1 MRNILLSLCFLPLMA
16 AAETTDITGIRL
28 AGPYPIAKP
37 FMTDSLDSEGNKI
50 DLDEVFMDSPLPTS
64 PKGEETS
71 LPFSF
76 DGEGFYFAGFSIQN
90 TGFAKG
96 KVNVKCESK
105 HKLYIDGNEQGA
117 DFELVP
123 GRHEVC
129 IKLLVKPSSKRLEV
143 RGKRLENTSGT
154 EASILNNPLTSNHSP
169 LTTKS
174 GEESLPIEGEVWR
187 GSVSDT
193 LRISVESEQP
203 LEINPEGKRYW
214 TNADMMHG
222 ERING
227 VELSSSGKYVHIHK
241 NITYKGGET
250 EGRDIFI
257 ETATGREFSL
267 DGFQRWLP
275 KGDRYLRS
283 YRDTEGTRCYE
294 AVDPKTGEKTFI
306 GKYTG
311 KGYAWLTDDL
321 KHFLVTIDEKVP
333 EEKDKD
339 VHQILE
345 PDDRQPGWRNR
356 RNYSLYDIETG
367 ITTPLTKGARNVYVI
382 PNKDG
387 SRFLLSIRTEK
398 LTERPFEFTDLLLLD
413 LKTGQADTLVRHDG
427 FISSYSFSPDEKY
440 LALTGSPEALG
451 GIGNTLSEGLVP
463 NSFEYELFII
473 NLETKEVQCLTRD
486 FDPSVTSFQWSEQD
500 GMIYALCENR
510 DTKSLYRI
518 NPRPTPNPSLK
529 GRESSPFKG
538 EIERVLLS
546 EPYIYSSFSL
556 AEEKPLLAYIGESST
571 STDRCWLRDL
581 TPPKGG
587 RGGQKERLLCD
598 LNPTRLKDI
607 QLGECHDW
615 NFQAERGD
623 TIYGCYFLPP
633 FFDETKQYPMLVYYY
648 GGCSPVGRLLDSYY
662 NFQEWAAMGYVV
674 YLIQPSGCS
683 GFGQEFASR
692 HVNAYGDY
700 TADDIIQGTKQFCQE
715 HPFVKADKVGC
726 LGASYGG
733 FMTMYLQT
741 VTDIFAAAMSHAGIS
756 NPASYWGYGYWGYTY
771 STTSAA
777 NSYPWNNMELYSGH
791 APLFN
796 ADKVHTPILFMH
808 GGADTN
814 VPINESIQMFTAL
827 KLLGRECAFI
837 TVEGENHHILN
848 YDKRIRWHDSIM
860 AWFAR
865 WLQDDPTWW
874 NTMYPEKNLK

>member
-1 MRNILLSLCFLPLMA
+1 MTYLNQFHKKATKCNILLSLLFLPLVM
-16 AAETTDITGIRL
+16 AAETIDVNKIRL
-28 AGPYPIAKP
+28 AGPYPVAKP
-37 FMTDSLDSEGNKI
+37 FMTDTLDTEGKPI
-50 DLDEVFMDSPLPTS
+50 DLDEVYMESPLPTS
-64 PKGEETS
+64 PRGEEKS
-71 LPFSF
+71 IPLPI
-76 DGEGFYFAGFSIQN
+76 DGEGFYTASFTMQN

-105 HKLYIDGNEQGA
+105 HKLFIDRNEQGG

-123 GRHEVC
+123 GRHEVS
-129 IKLLVKPSSKRLEV
+129 IKLLRKGDTP
-143 RGKRLENTSGT
+143 
-154 EASILNNPLTSNHSP
+154 
-169 LTTKS
+169 
-174 GEESLPIEGEVWR
+174 
-187 GSVSDT
+187 DT
-193 LRISVESEQP
+193 LRLSIESEQP
-203 LEINPEGKRYW
+203 IEVNPEGKRYW

-227 VELSSSGKYVHIHK
+227 VELSSSAKYARIRK
-241 NITYKGGET
+241 SITYKGGET
-250 EGRDIFI
+250 GSKDIFI
-257 ETATGREFSL
+257 DLATGKEFNL
-267 DGFQRWLP
+267 DGFQYWLP
-275 KGDRYLRS
+275 EGDRYLRS
-283 YRDTEGTRCYE
+283 YRETEGTWCYE
-294 AVDPKTGEKTFI
+294 TVDIKTGEKTFV

-311 KGYAWLTDDL
+311 KGHAYPTKDL
-321 KHFLVTIDEKVP
+321 KHFLVTIEEKVP
-333 EEKDKD
+333 EEKNKE

-345 PDDRQPGWRNR
+345 PDDRQPGYRNR

-367 ITTPLTKGARNVYVI
+367 ITTPITKGARNVYVI
-382 PNKDG
+382 PNKDA
-387 SRFLLSIRTEK
+387 SRFLVSIYTEK

-413 LKTGQADTLVRHDG
+413 AATGKVDTLVRHDG
-427 FISSYSFSPDEKY
+427 FISSFQFSPDGRY
-440 LALTGSPEALG
+440 VSLTGSPEALG
-451 GIGNTLSEGLVP
+451 GIGNTLPGDKIPS
-463 NSFEYELFII
+463 SYEYELFLID
-473 NLETKEVQCLTRD
+473 LQTKEKRCLTRD
-486 FDPSVTSFQWSEQD
+486 FDPSVTGYQWSEQD

-518 NPRPTPNPSLK
+518 NPNSPLPT
-529 GRESSPFKG
+529 SPKG
-538 EIERVLLS
+538 EIEKVLLS

-556 AEEKPLLAYIGESST
+556 AKEKPFLAYIGESSM

-581 TPPKGG
+581 KTG
-587 RGGQKERLLCD
+587 KERVLCD

-607 QLGECHDW
+607 QLGECRDW
-615 NFQAERGD
+615 NFKAERGD
-623 TIYGCYFLPP
+623 TIYGCYYLPP

-662 NFQEWAAMGYVV
+662 NYQEWAAMGYVV
-674 YLIQPSGCS
+674 YVIQPSGCS

-700 TADDIIQGTKQFCQE
+700 TADDIIQGTKQFCKE
-715 HPFVKADKVGC
+715 HPYVNEKKIGC
-726 LGASYGG
+726 MGASYGG

-756 NPASYWGYGYWGYTY
+756 NPASYWGYGYWGYSY

-777 NSYPWNNMELYSGH
+777 HSYPWNNMELYSGH

-860 AWFAR
+860 AWFAK

>member
-1 MRNILLSLCFLPLMA
+1 MRNILLSLLLLPLTA
-16 AAETTDITGIRL
+16 FAEPTDITGIRL
-28 AGPYPIAKP
+28 AGPYPITMP

-50 DLDEVFMDSPLPTS
+50 DLDEVFMELHIEGTKGKEQEARENNALSTQTSYPLSPTTS
-64 PKGEETS
+64 PQLYLASFS
-71 LPFSF
+71 L
-76 DGEGFYFAGFSIQN
+76 QN

-96 KVNVKCESK
+96 KINVNCESK
-105 HKLYIDGNEQGA
+105 HKLFIDGNEQGA

-123 GRHEVC
+123 GRHDVS
-129 IKLLVKPSSKRLEV
+129 IK
-143 RGKRLENTSGT
+143 
-154 EASILNNPLTSNHSP
+154 ILRKGDQP
-169 LTTKS
+169 
-174 GEESLPIEGEVWR
+174 
-187 GSVSDT
+187 DT
-193 LRISVESEQP
+193 LRVSVESEQP
-203 LEINPEGKRYW
+203 LEVNPEGKRYW

-222 ERING
+222 ERLTG
-227 VELSSSGKYVHIHK
+227 VELSSSGKYVRIHK

-250 EGRDIFI
+250 AGKDIFI
-257 ETATGREFSL
+257 DLTTGKEFCL
-267 DGFQRWLP
+267 DGFQHWLP
-275 KGDRYLRS
+275 KGDRYLRC
-283 YRDTEGTRCYE
+283 YREKEGTWCYE
-294 AVDPKTGEKTFI
+294 TVDPKTGEKTYV

-311 KGYAWLTDDL
+311 KGNAYPTRDL

-333 EEKDKD
+333 EEKNKD

-367 ITTPLTKGARNVYVI
+367 ITTPITKGARNVYVI
-382 PNKDG
+382 PNQDA
-387 SRFLLSIRTEK
+387 SRFLMSIRTEK

-413 LKTGQADTLVRHDG
+413 TKTGKADTLVRHDG
-427 FISSYSFSPDEKY
+427 FIGTASFSPDEKY
-440 LALTGSPEALG
+440 VALTGSPEALG
-451 GIGNTLSEGLVP
+451 GLGNTLPQGVTP
-463 NSFEYELFII
+463 NSFEYELFLI
-473 NLETKEVQCLTRD
+473 NLETKEVRCLTRD
-486 FDPSVTSFQWSEQD
+486 FDPSVTSYQWSEQD
-500 GMIYALCENR
+500 DMIYALCENR
-510 DTKSLYRI
+510 DLKSLYRI
-518 NPRPTPNPSLK
+518 
-529 GRESSPFKG
+529 SPKDG
-538 EIERVLLS
+538 KAEMLPLS

-556 AEEKPLLAYIGESST
+556 AEEKPFLAYIGESST

-581 TPPKGG
+581 TSTKGG

-615 NFQAERGD
+615 NFKAERGD

-700 TADDIIQGTKQFCQE
+700 TADDIIQGTKQFCKE

-756 NPASYWGYGYWGYTY
+756 NPASYWGYGYWGYSY

-837 TVEGENHHILN
+837 TVDGENHHILSYN
-848 YDKRIRWHDSIM
+848 KRIRWHDSIM

>member
-1 MRNILLSLCFLPLMA
+1 MYQETKSLWAAFALFFLPQMMA
-16 AAETTDITGIRL
+16 ATTTDVNNIRL
-28 AGPYPIAKP
+28 SGPYPTIKP
-37 FMTDSLDSEGNKI
+37 LMTDSLDSEGNRI
-50 DLDEVFMDSPLPTS
+50 DIESTLMDAFMNTDIWKNQESKEEIVLSATNDEPQLYM
-64 PKGEETS
+64 
-71 LPFSF
+71 
-76 DGEGFYFAGFSIQN
+76 AGFTMQN

-96 KVNVKCESK
+96 KVNVKCESM
-105 HKLYIDGNEQGA
+105 HKLFIDGNEQGG

-123 GRHEVC
+123 GRHEVSV
-129 IKLLVKPSSKRLEV
+129 KLLHKGDKP
-143 RGKRLENTSGT
+143 
-154 EASILNNPLTSNHSP
+154 
-169 LTTKS
+169 
-174 GEESLPIEGEVWR
+174 
-187 GSVSDT
+187 DT
-193 LRISVESEQP
+193 LRISVESEQSI
-203 LEINPEGKRYW
+203 EINPEGKRYW

-227 VELSSSGKYVHIHK
+227 VELSSSGKYVRIHK

-250 EGRDIFI
+250 AGKDIFI
-257 ETATGREFSL
+257 DLATGKEFSL
-267 DGFQRWLP
+267 DGFQYWLP

-283 YRDTEGTRCYE
+283 YREAEGTWCYE
-294 AVDPKTGEKTFI
+294 TVDIKTGEKTFV
-306 GKYTG
+306 GKYSG
-311 KGYAWLTDDL
+311 KGNAYPTKDL

-356 RNYSLYDIETG
+356 RNFSIYDIETG
-367 ITTPLTKGARNVYVI
+367 ITTPITKGARNVYVT
-382 PNKDG
+382 PSKDA
-387 SRFLLSIRTEK
+387 SRYLVSLHTED

-413 LKTGQADTLVRHDG
+413 AATGKADTLVRHDG
-427 FISSYSFSPDEKY
+427 FIGSYTFSPDEKY
-440 LALTGSPEALG
+440 VAVIGTPEAFG
-451 GIGNTLSEGLVP
+451 GIGNTLPEGVIP
-463 NSFEYELFII
+463 NSYEYELFLID
-473 NLETKEVQCLTRD
+473 LQTKEVRCLTRD
-486 FDPSVTSFQWSEQD
+486 FDPSVASYQWSEQD
-500 GMIYALCENR
+500 DMIYALCENR
-510 DTKSLYRI
+510 DMKSLYRI
-518 NPRPTPNPSLK
+518 DPK
-529 GRESSPFKG
+529 GGK
-538 EIERVLLS
+538 IEKVSLS
-546 EPYIYSSFSL
+546 EPYIYSSYSL
-556 AEEKPLLAYIGESST
+556 AKEKPLLAYIGESSM

-581 TPPKGG
+581 KTG
-587 RGGQKERLLCD
+587 KEKVLCD

-607 QLGECHDW
+607 QLGECRDW
-615 NFQAERGD
+615 NFKAERGD
-623 TIYGCYFLPP
+623 TIYGCYYLPP

-648 GGCSPVGRLLDSYY
+648 GGCSPVGRYLDSYY
-662 NFQEWAAMGYVV
+662 NYQEWAAMGYVV
-674 YLIQPSGCS
+674 YVIQPSGCS

-700 TADDIIQGTKQFCQE
+700 TADDIIQGTKQFCKE
-715 HPFVKADKVGC
+715 HPYVKTDKIGC
-726 LGASYGG
+726 MGASYGG

-756 NPASYWGYGYWGYTY
+756 NPASYWGYGYWGYSY

-777 NSYPWNNMELYSGH
+777 HSYPWNNMELYSGH

-837 TVEGENHHILN
+837 TVDGENHHILN
-848 YDKRIRWHDSIM
+848 YNKRIRWHDSIM

>member
-1 MRNILLSLCFLPLMA
+1 MRHLLLSLIALPALMA
-16 AAETTDITGIRL
+16 AENIDVNKIRL
-28 AGPYPIAKP
+28 AGPYPMTKP
-37 FMTDSLDSEGNKI
+37 FMTDSLNSEGKKI
-50 DLDEVFMDSPLPTS
+50 DLDEVFIGGNEFNIQNS
-64 PKGEETS
+64 KFKEAS
-71 LPFSF
+71 L
-76 DGEGFYFAGFSIQN
+76 EGGFALSAEQEGGSALYIAGFSVQN

-105 HKLYIDGNEQGA
+105 HKLFIDGNEQGG

-129 IKLLVKPSSKRLEV
+129 IKLLRK
-143 RGKRLENTSGT
+143 GD
-154 EASILNNPLTSNHSP
+154 NP
-169 LTTKS
+169 
-174 GEESLPIEGEVWR
+174 
-187 GSVSDT
+187 DT
-193 LRISVESEQP
+193 LRVSVESEQA

-227 VELSSSGKYVHIHK
+227 VELSSSGKYVRIHK

-250 EGRDIFI
+250 EGKDIFI
-257 ETATGREFSL
+257 DLATGKEFSL

-283 YRDTEGTRCYE
+283 YRETEGTRCYE
-294 AVDPKTGEKTFI
+294 TVDPKTGEKTFI

-311 KGYAWLTDDL
+311 KGYAYLTDDL
-321 KHFLVTIDEKVP
+321 KHFIVTIDEKVP
-333 EEKDKD
+333 EEKNKD

-345 PDDRQPGWRNR
+345 PDDRQPGYRNR

-367 ITTPLTKGARNVYVI
+367 ITTPITKGARNVYVI
-382 PNKDG
+382 PNKDA
-387 SRFLLSIRTEK
+387 SRFLVSIHSEK

-413 LKTGQADTLVRHDG
+413 MKTGTADTLVRHDG
-427 FISSYSFSPDEKY
+427 FIGSFQFSPDEKY
-440 LALTGSPEALG
+440 VSLTGSPEALG
-451 GIGNTLSEGLVP
+451 GIGNTLPKDKIPS
-463 NSFEYELFII
+463 SYEYELFLI
-473 NLETKEVQCLTRD
+473 NLETKEISCPTRD
-486 FDPSVTSFQWSEQD
+486 FDPSVSSYQWSEQD

-510 DTKSLYRI
+510 DLKSLYRI
-518 NPRPTPNPSLK
+518 NPKDGKAEMLP
-529 GRESSPFKG
+529 
-538 EIERVLLS
+538 LS

-556 AEEKPLLAYIGESST
+556 SEEKPFLAYIGESSM
-571 STDRCWLRDL
+571 STDRCWLRDMK
-581 TPPKGG
+581 TG
-587 RGGQKERLLCD
+587 KEKLLCD

-607 QLGECHDW
+607 QLGKCEDW
-615 NFQAERGD
+615 NFKAERGD

-700 TADDIIQGTKQFCQE
+700 TADDIIQGTKQFCKE
-715 HPFVKADKVGC
+715 HPFVNEKKIGC
-726 LGASYGG
+726 MGASYGG

-756 NPASYWGYGYWGYTY
+756 NPASYWGYGYWGYSY

-777 NSYPWNNMELYSGH
+777 HSYPWNNMELYSGH

-848 YDKRIRWHDSIM
+848 YNKRIRWHDSIM

>member
-1 MRNILLSLCFLPLMA
+1 MKLFLQLTACIIALPLNLL
-16 AAETTDITGIRL
+16 AETKDVTDIRL
-28 AGPYPIAKP
+28 AGPYSITKP
-37 FMTDSLDSEGNKI
+37 FMTDSLDSEGKQI
-50 DLDEVFMDSPLPTS
+50 DLDEVFMDSPVPTS
-64 PKGEETS
+64 IKGEETS
-71 LPFSF
+71 LPFSIN
-76 DGEGFYFAGFSIQN
+76 DEGFYFAGFSIQN

-96 KVNVKCESK
+96 KVDVKCESK
-105 HKLYIDGNEQGA
+105 HKLFIDGNEQGG

-129 IKLLVKPSSKRLEV
+129 IKLLRKGEKP
-143 RGKRLENTSGT
+143 
-154 EASILNNPLTSNHSP
+154 
-169 LTTKS
+169 
-174 GEESLPIEGEVWR
+174 
-187 GSVSDT
+187 DT
-193 LRISVESEQP
+193 LRVSVESEQA

-227 VELSSSGKYVHIHK
+227 VELSSSGKYVRIHK

-250 EGRDIFI
+250 EGKDIFI
-257 ETATGREFSL
+257 DPATGKEFSL

-283 YRDTEGTRCYE
+283 YRETEGTKCYE
-294 AVDPKTGEKTFI
+294 TVDPKTGEKTFI

-333 EEKDKD
+333 EEKNKD

-345 PDDRQPGWRNR
+345 PDDRQPGYRNR

-367 ITTPLTKGARNVYVI
+367 INTPITKGARNVYVV
-382 PNKDG
+382 PNKDA
-387 SRFLLSIRTEK
+387 SRFLVSIRSEE

-413 LKTGQADTLVRHDG
+413 MKTGKADTLVRHDG
-427 FISSYSFSPDEKY
+427 FIGSFQFSPDEKY
-440 LALTGSPEALG
+440 ISLTGSPEALG
-451 GIGNTLSEGLVP
+451 GIGNTLSGDKIP
-463 NSFEYELFII
+463 SSYEYELFLL
-473 NLETKEVQCLTRD
+473 NLETKEVSCLTRD
-486 FDPSVTSFQWSEQD
+486 FDPSVSSYQWSEQD

-510 DTKSLYRI
+510 DLKSLYRI
-518 NPRPTPNPSLK
+518 NPKNGKAEMLQ
-529 GRESSPFKG
+529 
-538 EIERVLLS
+538 LS

-556 AEEKPLLAYIGESST
+556 SEEKTLLAYIGESSM

-581 TPPKGG
+581 KTG
-587 RGGQKERLLCD
+587 KERVLCD
-598 LNPTRLKDI
+598 INPTRLKDI

-615 NFQAERGD
+615 NFKAERGD

-700 TADDIIQGTKQFCQE
+700 TADDIIQGTKQFCKE

-726 LGASYGG
+726 MGASYGG

-756 NPASYWGYGYWGYTY
+756 NPASYWGYGYWGYSY
-771 STTSAA
+771 NTTAA
-777 NSYPWNNMELYSGH
+777 AHSYPWNNMKLYSGH

-848 YDKRIRWHDSIM
+848 YNKRIRWHDSIM
-860 AWFAR
+860 AWFAK

>member
-1 MRNILLSLCFLPLMA
+1 MYREVKTFWAALALIALPIMA
-16 AAETTDITGIRL
+16 NATDVKNLRL
-28 AGPYPIAKP
+28 VGPYPTNKP
-37 FMTDSLDSEGNKI
+37 FMTDSLDSEGNRI
-50 DLDEVFMDSPLPTS
+50 DLDNVLMDAFAKTDIWKDKPSVEEVVLPPTDE
-64 PKGEETS
+64 PQ
-71 LPFSF
+71 L
-76 DGEGFYFAGFSIQN
+76 YMAGFTFQN

-105 HKLYIDGNEQGA
+105 HKLYIDGNEQGG

-123 GRHEVC
+123 GRHEVS
-129 IKLLVKPSSKRLEV
+129 IK
-143 RGKRLENTSGT
+143 
-154 EASILNNPLTSNHSP
+154 ILR
-169 LTTKS
+169 K
-174 GEESLPIEGEVWR
+174 GDKA
-187 GSVSDT
+187 DT
-193 LRISVESEQP
+193 LRVSVESEQS

-227 VELSSSGKYVHIHK
+227 VELSSSGKYVRIHK
-241 NITYKGGET
+241 NVTYKGGET
-250 EGRDIFI
+250 DGKDIFI
-257 ETATGREFSL
+257 DLATGKEFSL

-283 YRDTEGTRCYE
+283 YRETEGTRCYE
-294 AVDPKTGEKTFI
+294 TVDPKTGEKTFI

-311 KGYAWLTDDL
+311 KGYAYLTDDM

-333 EEKDKD
+333 EEKNKD
-339 VHQILE
+339 VHEILE
-345 PDDRQPGWRNR
+345 PDDRQPGYRNR

-367 ITTPLTKGARNVYVI
+367 ITTPITKGARNVYVI
-382 PNKDG
+382 PNKDA
-387 SRFLLSIRTEK
+387 SRYLVSIRTEK

-413 LKTGQADTLVRHDG
+413 PATGKADTLVRHDG
-427 FISSYSFSPDEKY
+427 FIGSYTFSPDEKY
-440 LALTGSPEALG
+440 VALTGSPEAFDGL
-451 GIGNTLSEGLVP
+451 GNTLPKGVIPS
-463 NSFEYELFII
+463 SYEYELFLI
-473 NLETKEVQCLTRD
+473 NLETKEVRCLTRD
-486 FDPSVTSFQWSEQD
+486 FDPSVASYQWSEQD
-500 GMIYALCENR
+500 GMIYALCENH
-510 DTKSLYRI
+510 DLKSLYRI
-518 NPRPTPNPSLK
+518 NPKDGKAEMLP
-529 GRESSPFKG
+529 
-538 EIERVLLS
+538 LS

-556 AEEKPLLAYIGESST
+556 AEEKPLLAYIGESSM

-581 TPPKGG
+581 KSG
-587 RGGQKERLLCD
+587 KERVLCD

-607 QLGECHDW
+607 QLGKCQDW
-615 NFQAERGD
+615 NFKAERGD
-623 TIYGCYFLPP
+623 TIYGCYYLPP

-674 YLIQPSGCS
+674 YVIQPSGCS

-700 TADDIIQGTKQFCQE
+700 TADDIVQGTKQFCKE
-715 HPFVKADKVGC
+715 HPYVKADKIGC
-726 LGASYGG
+726 MGASYGG

-756 NPASYWGYGYWGYTY
+756 NPASYWGYGYWGYSY

-777 NSYPWNNMELYSGH
+777 HSYPWNNMELYSGH

-848 YDKRIRWHDSIM
+848 YNKRIRWHDSIM
-860 AWFAR
+860 AWFAK

-874 NTMYPEKNLK
+874 NTMYPEKNLR

>member
-1 MRNILLSLCFLPLMA
+1 MRHLLFSLLFLPSLL
-16 AAETTDITGIRL
+16 AAETIDVTSIRL
-28 AGPYPIAKP
+28 AGPYHINKP
-37 FMTDSLDSEGNKI
+37 LMTDTLDNEGNRI
-50 DLDEVFMDSPLPTS
+50 DLDEVYMDSPLPAPPLGDCLTS
-64 PKGEETS
+64 PLSIPLSTPPKGEM
-71 LPFSF
+71 
-76 DGEGFYFAGFSIQN
+76 EGALYFASFTMQN

-105 HKLYIDGNEQGA
+105 HKLFIDGNEQGG

-123 GRHEVC
+123 GRHEVG
-129 IKLLVKPSSKRLEV
+129 IKLLVKPS
-143 RGKRLENTSGT
+143 
-154 EASILNNPLTSNHSP
+154 P
-169 LTTKS
+169 S
-174 GEESLPIEGEVWR
+174 GETEG
-187 GSVSDT
+187 GFDT
-193 LRISVESEQP
+193 LRISVESEQSI
-203 LEINPEGKRYW
+203 EINPEGKRYW

-227 VELSSSGKYVHIHK
+227 VELSSSGKYVRIHK

-250 EGRDIFI
+250 EGKDIFI
-257 ETATGREFSL
+257 DLATGKEFSL
-267 DGFQRWLP
+267 EGFQYWLP
-275 KGDRYLRS
+275 EGDRYLRS
-283 YRDTEGTRCYE
+283 FREKEGTWCYE
-294 AVDPKTGEKTFI
+294 TVDIKTGEKTFV

-311 KGYAWLTDDL
+311 KGHAYPTKDL
-321 KHFLVTIDEKVP
+321 KKFLVTIDEKVP

-345 PDDRQPGWRNR
+345 PDDRQPGYRNR
-356 RNYSLYDIETG
+356 HNYSLYDIETG
-367 ITTPLTKGARNVYVI
+367 ITTPITKGARNVYVI
-382 PNKDG
+382 PNKDA
-387 SRFLLSIRTEK
+387 SRYLVSVHSEQ

-413 LKTGQADTLVRHDG
+413 AATGKVDTLVHHDG
-427 FISSYSFSPDEKY
+427 FIGSYTFSPDEKY
-440 LALTGSPEALG
+440 VAVMGSPEALG
-451 GIGNTLSEGLVP
+451 GIGNTLPQDKIPS
-463 NSFEYELFII
+463 SYEYELFII
-473 NLETKEVQCLTRD
+473 DLQTKEVRCLTRD
-486 FDPSVTSFQWSEQD
+486 FDPSVTSYQWSEQD

-510 DTKSLYRI
+510 DQKSLYRI
-518 NPRPTPNPSLK
+518 NPRPTPTPTPSLN

-556 AEEKPLLAYIGESST
+556 AEEKPYLAYIGESSM

-581 TPPKGG
+581 KTG
-587 RGGQKERLLCD
+587 KERLLYD

-615 NFQAERGD
+615 NFKAERGD
-623 TIYGCYFLPP
+623 TIYGCYYLPP

-648 GGCSPVGRLLDSYY
+648 GGCSPVGRYLDSYY
-662 NFQEWAAMGYVV
+662 NYQEWAAMGYVV
-674 YLIQPSGCS
+674 YVIQPSGCS

-700 TADDIIQGTKQFCQE
+700 TADDIIQGTKQFCKE
-715 HPFVKADKVGC
+715 HPYVNEKKIGC
-726 LGASYGG
+726 MGASYGG

-756 NPASYWGYGYWGYTY
+756 NPASYWGFGYWGYSY

-777 NSYPWNNMELYSGH
+777 HSYPWNNMELYSGH

-848 YDKRIRWHDSIM
+848 YNKRIRWHDSIM
-860 AWFAR
+860 AWFAK
-865 WLQDDPTWW
+865 WLQEDPTWW

>member
-1 MRNILLSLCFLPLMA
+1 MRHLLLSLIALPALMA
-16 AAETTDITGIRL
+16 AENIDVNKIRL
-28 AGPYPIAKP
+28 AGPYPMTKP
-37 FMTDSLDSEGNKI
+37 FMTDSLDSEGKKI
-50 DLDEVFMDSPLPTS
+50 DLDEVFIGGNEFNIQNS
-64 PKGEETS
+64 KFKEAS
-71 LPFSF
+71 L
-76 DGEGFYFAGFSIQN
+76 EGGFALSAEQEGGSALYIAGFSVQN

-96 KVNVKCESK
+96 KVNVKCESR
-105 HKLYIDGNEQGA
+105 HKLFIDGNEQGG

-123 GRHEVC
+123 GRHEVS
-129 IKLLVKPSSKRLEV
+129 IKLLCKGDK
-143 RGKRLENTSGT
+143 
-154 EASILNNPLTSNHSP
+154 A
-169 LTTKS
+169 
-174 GEESLPIEGEVWR
+174 
-187 GSVSDT
+187 DT
-193 LRISVESEQP
+193 LRVSVESEQA

-227 VELSSSGKYVHIHK
+227 VELSSSGKYVRIHK

-250 EGRDIFI
+250 EGKDIFI
-257 ETATGREFSL
+257 DLATGKEFSL

-283 YRDTEGTRCYE
+283 YRETEGTRCYE
-294 AVDPKTGEKTFI
+294 TVDPKTGEKTFI

-333 EEKDKD
+333 EEKNKD

-345 PDDRQPGWRNR
+345 PDDRQPGYRNR

-367 ITTPLTKGARNVYVI
+367 IMMPITKGARNVYVT
-382 PNKDG
+382 PNKDA
-387 SRFLLSIRTEK
+387 SRFLVSIHSEQ

-413 LKTGQADTLVRHDG
+413 AKTGNADTLVRHDG
-427 FISSYSFSPDEKY
+427 FIGSFQFSPDEKY
-440 LALTGSPEALG
+440 VSLTGSPEALG
-451 GIGNTLSEGLVP
+451 GIGNTLPKDKIPS
-463 NSFEYELFII
+463 SYEYELFLI
-473 NLETKEVQCLTRD
+473 NLETKEISCLTRD
-486 FDPSVTSFQWSEQD
+486 FDPSVTSYQWSEQD

-510 DTKSLYRI
+510 DLKSLYRI
-518 NPRPTPNPSLK
+518 NPKNGKAEMLP
-529 GRESSPFKG
+529 
-538 EIERVLLS
+538 LS

-556 AEEKPLLAYIGESST
+556 AEEKPFLAYIGESSM
-571 STDRCWLRDL
+571 STDRCWLRDMK
-581 TPPKGG
+581 TG
-587 RGGQKERLLCD
+587 KEKLLCD

-607 QLGECHDW
+607 QLGKCEDW
-615 NFQAERGD
+615 NFKAERGD

-700 TADDIIQGTKQFCQE
+700 TADDIIQGTKQFCKE
-715 HPFVKADKVGC
+715 HPFVKADKIGC
-726 LGASYGG
+726 MGASYGG

-756 NPASYWGYGYWGYTY
+756 NPASYWGYGYWGYSY

-777 NSYPWNNMELYSGH
+777 HSYPWNNMELYSGH

-848 YDKRIRWHDSIM
+848 YNKRIRWHDSIM

>member
-1 MRNILLSLCFLPLMA
+1 MKLYIPLTACLIALPLA
-16 AAETTDITGIRL
+16 LAAETKDVNNIRL
-28 AGPYPIAKP
+28 DGPYPITSP
-37 FMTDSLDSEGNKI
+37 FMTDSLDSEGKRI
-50 DLDEVFMDSPLPTS
+50 DLDEVFMESPLPAPTS
-64 PKGEETS
+64 GERLNCNSPFILSTPQKGET
-71 LPFSF
+71 
-76 DGEGFYFAGFSIQN
+76 EGALYFAGFSIQN

-105 HKLYIDGNEQGA
+105 HKLYIDGNEQGG

-123 GRHEVC
+123 GRHEVS
-129 IKLLVKPSSKRLEV
+129 IKLLVKPSSKE
-143 RGKRLENTSGT
+143 GD
-154 EASILNNPLTSNHSP
+154 
-169 LTTKS
+169 
-174 GEESLPIEGEVWR
+174 GEGF
-187 GSVSDT
+187 DT
-193 LRISVESEQP
+193 LRISVESEQDI
-203 LEINPEGKRYW
+203 EINPEGKRYW

-227 VELSSSGKYVHIHK
+227 VELSSSGKYVRIHK

-257 ETATGREFSL
+257 DLATGKEFSL

-283 YRDTEGTRCYE
+283 YRETEGTRCYE
-294 AVDPKTGEKTFI
+294 TVDPKTGEKTFI

-311 KGYAWLTDDL
+311 KGHAWLTDDL

-333 EEKDKD
+333 EEKNKD

-345 PDDRQPGWRNR
+345 PDDRQPGYRNR

-367 ITTPLTKGARNVYVI
+367 ITTPITKGARNVYVI
-382 PNKDG
+382 PNKDA
-387 SRFLLSIRTEK
+387 SRFLISIRSEK
-398 LTERPFEFTDLLLLD
+398 LTERPFEFTDLILLD
-413 LKTGQADTLVRHDG
+413 MKTGKADTLVRHDG
-427 FISSYSFSPDEKY
+427 FIGSFQFSPDEKY
-440 LALTGSPEALG
+440 ISLTGSPEALG
-451 GIGNTLSEGLVP
+451 GIGNTLPKDKIPS
-463 NSFEYELFII
+463 SYEYELFLI
-473 NLETKEVQCLTRD
+473 NLETKEVSCLTRD
-486 FDPSVTSFQWSEQD
+486 FDPSVTSYQWSEQD

-510 DTKSLYRI
+510 DLKSLYRI
-518 NPRPTPNPSLK
+518 NPKPTPNPSLK

-538 EIERVLLS
+538 EIERVFLS

-556 AEEKPLLAYIGESST
+556 SEEKPLLAYIGESSM

-581 TPPKGG
+581 TPSKGG
-587 RGGQKERLLCD
+587 RGGQKDRLLCD

-607 QLGECHDW
+607 QLGECRDW
-615 NFQAERGD
+615 NFKAERSD

-700 TADDIIQGTKQFCQE
+700 TADDIIQGTKQFCKE
-715 HPFVKADKVGC
+715 HPFVKADKIGC
-726 LGASYGG
+726 MGASYGG

-756 NPASYWGYGYWGYTY
+756 NPASYWGYGYWGYSY

-777 NSYPWNNMELYSGH
+777 HSYPWNNMELYSGH

-837 TVEGENHHILN
+837 TVDGENHHILN
-848 YDKRIRWHDSIM
+848 YNKRIRWHDSIM

-874 NTMYPEKNLK
+874 NSMYPEKNLK

>member
-1 MRNILLSLCFLPLMA
+1 MKLFIQLTACLIALPLNLM
-16 AAETTDITGIRL
+16 AETKDVTNIHLI
-28 AGPYPIAKP
+28 GPYSITKP
-37 FMTDSLDSEGNKI
+37 FMTDSLDSEGKQI
-50 DLDEVFMDSPLPTS
+50 DLDEVFMDSPVPTS
-64 PKGEETS
+64 IKGEETS
-71 LPFSF
+71 LPFSIN
-76 DGEGFYFAGFSIQN
+76 DEGFYFAGFSIQN

-105 HKLYIDGNEQGA
+105 HKLYIDGNEQGG

-129 IKLLVKPSSKRLEV
+129 IKLLVNRPTPNPSLKGRES
-143 RGKRLENTSGT
+143 
-154 EASILNNPLTSNHSP
+154 SP
-169 LTTKS
+169 FK
-174 GEESLPIEGEVWR
+174 GEIER
-187 GSVSDT
+187 VSDT
-193 LRISVESEQP
+193 LRVSVESEQA

-227 VELSSSGKYVHIHK
+227 VELSSSGKYVRIHK

-250 EGRDIFI
+250 EGKDIFI
-257 ETATGREFSL
+257 DLATGKEFSL

-283 YRDTEGTRCYE
+283 YRETEGTKCYE
-294 AVDPKTGEKTFI
+294 TVDPKTGEKTFI

-333 EEKDKD
+333 EEKNKD

-345 PDDRQPGWRNR
+345 PDDRQPGYRNR

-367 ITTPLTKGARNVYVI
+367 ITTPITKGAAKVYVT
-382 PNKDG
+382 PNRDA
-387 SRFLLSIRTEK
+387 SRFLVSIYKEE
-398 LTERPFEFTDLLLLD
+398 LTERPFTFTDILLLD
-413 LKTGQADTLVRHDG
+413 MKTGQADTLVRHDG
-427 FISSYSFSPDEKY
+427 FISNFSFSPDEKY
-440 LALTGSPEALG
+440 LAITGSPEALG
-451 GIGNTLSEGLVP
+451 GIGNTLSGDKIP
-463 NSFEYELFII
+463 SSYEYELFLL
-473 NLETKEVQCLTRD
+473 NLETKKVSCLTRD
-486 FDPSVTSFQWSEQD
+486 FDPSVSSYQWSEQD

-510 DTKSLYRI
+510 DLKSLYRI
-518 NPRPTPNPSLK
+518 NPKNGKAEMLQ
-529 GRESSPFKG
+529 
-538 EIERVLLS
+538 LS

-556 AEEKPLLAYIGESST
+556 SEEKPLLAYIGESST

-581 TPPKGG
+581 KSG
-587 RGGQKERLLCD
+587 KERVLCD

-615 NFQAERGD
+615 NFRAERGD

-700 TADDIIQGTKQFCQE
+700 TADDIIQGTKQFCKE

-726 LGASYGG
+726 MGASYGG

-756 NPASYWGYGYWGYTY
+756 NPASYWGYGYWGYSY

-848 YDKRIRWHDSIM
+848 YNKRIHWHDSIM
-860 AWFAR
+860 AWFAK

>member
-1 MRNILLSLCFLPLMA
+1 MRHILLSLIALPLVV
-16 AAETTDITGIRL
+16 AAETIDVNKIRL
-28 AGPYPIAKP
+28 AGPYPMTKP
-37 FMTDSLDSEGNKI
+37 FMTDTLDTEGKRI
-50 DLDEVFMDSPLPTS
+50 DLDEVYMEGGQFKIQNSKFKEAS
-64 PKGEETS
+64 PK
-71 LPFSF
+71 
-76 DGEGFYFAGFSIQN
+76 EGFILSPSGETEGGLALYFASFTLQN

-105 HKLYIDGNEQGA
+105 HKLFIDGNEQGG

-123 GRHEVC
+123 GRHEVS
-129 IKLLVKPSSKRLEV
+129 IKLLVKPSPK
-143 RGKRLENTSGT
+143 
-154 EASILNNPLTSNHSP
+154 
-169 LTTKS
+169 
-174 GEESLPIEGEVWR
+174 EGAGGGV
-187 GSVSDT
+187 DT
-193 LRISVESEQP
+193 LRLSVESEQFV
-203 LEINPEGKRYW
+203 EINPEGRRYW

-227 VELSSSGKYVHIHK
+227 VELSSSGKYVRIHK

-257 ETATGREFSL
+257 DLATGKEFSL
-267 DGFQRWLP
+267 DGFQYWLP
-275 KGDRYLRS
+275 EGDRYLRS
-283 YRDTEGTRCYE
+283 YRETEGTWCYE
-294 AVDPKTGEKTFI
+294 TVDPKTGEKTFI

-321 KHFLVTIDEKVP
+321 KHFLITIDEKVP
-333 EEKDKD
+333 EEKNKD

-345 PDDRQPGWRNR
+345 PDDRQPGYRNR

-367 ITTPLTKGARNVYVI
+367 ITTPITKGARNVYVV
-382 PNKDG
+382 PNKDA
-387 SRFLLSIRTEK
+387 SRFLVSIRTEK

-413 LKTGQADTLVRHDG
+413 PKTGQADTLVRHDG
-427 FISSYSFSPDEKY
+427 FIGSFQFSPDGKY
-440 LALTGSPEALG
+440 VSLTGSPEALG
-451 GIGNTLSEGLVP
+451 GIGNTLPKDKIPS
-463 NSFEYELFII
+463 SYEYELFLI
-473 NLETKEVQCLTRD
+473 NLETKEVSCLTRD
-486 FDPSVTSFQWSEQD
+486 FDPSVTGYQWSEQD

-510 DTKSLYRI
+510 DLKSLYRI
-518 NPRPTPNPSLK
+518 DPNRPNRPTPNPSLV
-529 GRESSPFKG
+529 GRGAITTSTSTSTGISSSPYKG
-538 EIERVLLS
+538 EAWERVLLS

-556 AEEKPLLAYIGESST
+556 AKEKPFLAYIGESSM

-581 TPPKGG
+581 TPSKGG
-587 RGGQKERLLCD
+587 RGGSKERLLYD

-607 QLGECHDW
+607 QLGECRDW
-615 NFQAERGD
+615 NFKAERGD
-623 TIYGCYFLPP
+623 TIYGCYYLPP

-662 NFQEWAAMGYVV
+662 NYQEWAAMGYVV
-674 YLIQPSGCS
+674 YVIQPSGCS

-700 TADDIIQGTKQFCQE
+700 TADDIIQGTKQFCRE
-715 HPFVKADKVGC
+715 HPYVNEKKIGC
-726 LGASYGG
+726 MGASYGG

-756 NPASYWGYGYWGYTY
+756 NPASYWGYGYWGYSY

-777 NSYPWNNMELYSGH
+777 HSYPWNNMELYSGH

-848 YDKRIRWHDSIM
+848 YNKRIRWHDSIM
-860 AWFAR
+860 AWFAK

-874 NTMYPEKNLK
+874 DTMYPEKNLK

>member
-1 MRNILLSLCFLPLMA
+1 MYREVKTLWAALALIALPIMA
-16 AAETTDITGIRL
+16 NATDVKNLRL
-28 AGPYPIAKP
+28 VGPYPTNKP
-37 FMTDSLDSEGNKI
+37 FMTDSLDSEGNRI
-50 DLDEVFMDSPLPTS
+50 DLDNVLMDAFAKTDIWKDKPSVEEVVLPPTDE
-64 PKGEETS
+64 PQ
-71 LPFSF
+71 L
-76 DGEGFYFAGFSIQN
+76 YMAGFTFQN

-105 HKLYIDGNEQGA
+105 HKLYIDGNEQGG

-123 GRHEVC
+123 GRHEVS
-129 IKLLVKPSSKRLEV
+129 IK
-143 RGKRLENTSGT
+143 
-154 EASILNNPLTSNHSP
+154 ILR
-169 LTTKS
+169 K
-174 GEESLPIEGEVWR
+174 GDKA
-187 GSVSDT
+187 DT
-193 LRISVESEQP
+193 LRVSVESEQS

-227 VELSSSGKYVHIHK
+227 VELSSSGKYVRIHK
-241 NITYKGGET
+241 NVTYKGGET
-250 EGRDIFI
+250 DGKDIFI
-257 ETATGREFSL
+257 DLATGKEFSL

-283 YRDTEGTRCYE
+283 YRETEGTRCYE
-294 AVDPKTGEKTFI
+294 TVDPKTGEKTFI

-311 KGYAWLTDDL
+311 KGYAYLTDDM

-333 EEKDKD
+333 EEKNKD

-345 PDDRQPGWRNR
+345 PDDRQPGYRNR

-367 ITTPLTKGARNVYVI
+367 ITTPITKGARNVYVI
-382 PNKDG
+382 PNKDA
-387 SRFLLSIRTEK
+387 SRYLVSIHTEK

-413 LKTGQADTLVRHDG
+413 PATGKADTLVRHDG
-427 FISSYSFSPDEKY
+427 FIGSYTFSPDEKY
-440 LALTGSPEALG
+440 VALTGSPEAFDGL
-451 GIGNTLSEGLVP
+451 GNTLPKGVIPS
-463 NSFEYELFII
+463 SYEYELFLI
-473 NLETKEVQCLTRD
+473 NLETKEVRCLTRD
-486 FDPSVTSFQWSEQD
+486 FDPSVASYQWSEQD
-500 GMIYALCENR
+500 GMIYALCENH
-510 DTKSLYRI
+510 DLKSLYRI
-518 NPRPTPNPSLK
+518 NPKDGKAEMLP
-529 GRESSPFKG
+529 
-538 EIERVLLS
+538 LS
-546 EPYIYSSFSL
+546 EPYKYSSFSL
-556 AEEKPLLAYIGESST
+556 AEEKPLLAYIGESSM

-581 TPPKGG
+581 KSG
-587 RGGQKERLLCD
+587 KERVLCD

-607 QLGECHDW
+607 QLGKCQDW
-615 NFQAERGD
+615 NFKAERGD
-623 TIYGCYFLPP
+623 TIYGCYYLPP

-648 GGCSPVGRLLDSYY
+648 GGWSPVGRLLDSYY
-662 NFQEWAAMGYVV
+662 NFQEWASMGYVV
-674 YLIQPSGCS
+674 YVIQPSGSS

-700 TADDIIQGTKQFCQE
+700 TADDIVQGTKQFCKE
-715 HPFVKADKVGC
+715 HPYVKADKIGC
-726 LGASYGG
+726 MGASYGG

-756 NPASYWGYGYWGYTY
+756 NPASYWGYGYWGYSY

-777 NSYPWNNMELYSGH
+777 HSYPWNNMELYSGH

-848 YDKRIRWHDSIM
+848 YNKRIRWHDSIM
-860 AWFAR
+860 AWFAK

>member
-1 MRNILLSLCFLPLMA
+1 MRNILFSLFFLPALMA
-16 AAETTDITGIRL
+16 AETIDVNKIRL

-37 FMTDSLDSEGNKI
+37 FMTDTLDTEGNKI
-50 DLDEVFMDSPLPTS
+50 DLDEVYMDSPLPTF

-71 LPFSF
+71 LPFSI
-76 DGEGFYFAGFSIQN
+76 DREGFYFAGFSIQN

-105 HKLYIDGNEQGA
+105 HKLFIDGNEQSG

-129 IKLLVKPSSKRLEV
+129 IKLLVKPSPKEQGARSKEQ
-143 RGKRLENTSGT
+143 GAGEYQDTIQS
-154 EASILNNPLTSNHSP
+154 SCSSP
-169 LTTKS
+169 LA
-174 GEESLPIEGEVWR
+174 PCPY
-187 GSVSDT
+187 DT
-193 LRISVESEQP
+193 LRISVESEQV

-227 VELSSSGKYVHIHK
+227 VELSSSGKYVRIHK

-257 ETATGREFSL
+257 DLATGKEFSL

-283 YRDTEGTRCYE
+283 YRETEGTRCYE
-294 AVDPKTGEKTFI
+294 TVDPKTGEKTFI

-333 EEKDKD
+333 EEKNKD

-345 PDDRQPGWRNR
+345 PDDRQPGYRNR

-367 ITTPLTKGARNVYVI
+367 ITTPITKGARNVYVV
-382 PNKDG
+382 PNKDA
-387 SRFLLSIRTEK
+387 SRFLVSIRTEK

-413 LKTGQADTLVRHDG
+413 PKTGQADTLVRHDG
-427 FISSYSFSPDEKY
+427 FIGSFQFSPDGKY
-440 LALTGSPEALG
+440 VSLTGSPEALG
-451 GIGNTLSEGLVP
+451 GIGNTLPKDKIPS
-463 NSFEYELFII
+463 SYEYELFLI
-473 NLETKEVQCLTRD
+473 NLETKEVSCLTRD
-486 FDPSVTSFQWSEQD
+486 FDPSVTSYQWSEHD

-510 DTKSLYRI
+510 DLKSLYRI
-518 NPRPTPNPSLK
+518 DPTQPPLK
-529 GRESSPFKG
+529 GEESSLPLREGQGGSLLF
-538 EIERVLLS
+538 LS

-587 RGGQKERLLCD
+587 RGVQKERLLYD

-615 NFQAERGD
+615 NFKAERGD

-700 TADDIIQGTKQFCQE
+700 TADDIIQGTKQFCKE

-726 LGASYGG
+726 MGASYGG

-756 NPASYWGYGYWGYTY
+756 NPASYWGFGYWGYTY

-777 NSYPWNNMELYSGH
+777 HSYPWNNMELYSGH

-848 YDKRIRWHDSIM
+848 YNKRIRWHDSIM

>member
-1 MRNILLSLCFLPLMA
+1 MYREVKTFWAALALIALPIMA
-16 AAETTDITGIRL
+16 NATDVKNLRL
-28 AGPYPIAKP
+28 VGPYPTNKP
-37 FMTDSLDSEGNKI
+37 FMTDSLDSEGNRI
-50 DLDEVFMDSPLPTS
+50 DLDNVLMDAFAKTDIWKDKPSVEEVVLPPTDE
-64 PKGEETS
+64 PQ
-71 LPFSF
+71 L
-76 DGEGFYFAGFSIQN
+76 YMAGFTFQN

-105 HKLYIDGNEQGA
+105 HKLYIDGNEQGG

-123 GRHEVC
+123 GRHEVS
-129 IKLLVKPSSKRLEV
+129 IK
-143 RGKRLENTSGT
+143 
-154 EASILNNPLTSNHSP
+154 ILR
-169 LTTKS
+169 K
-174 GEESLPIEGEVWR
+174 GDKA
-187 GSVSDT
+187 DT
-193 LRISVESEQP
+193 LRVSVESEQA

-227 VELSSSGKYVHIHK
+227 VELSSSGKYVRIHK
-241 NITYKGGET
+241 NVTYKGGET
-250 EGRDIFI
+250 DGKDIFI
-257 ETATGREFSL
+257 DLATGKEFSL

-283 YRDTEGTRCYE
+283 YRETEGTRCYE
-294 AVDPKTGEKTFI
+294 TVDPKTGEKTFI

-311 KGYAWLTDDL
+311 KGYAWLTDDM

-333 EEKDKD
+333 EEKNKD

-345 PDDRQPGWRNR
+345 PDDRQPGYRNR

-367 ITTPLTKGARNVYVI
+367 ITTPITKGARNVYVI
-382 PNKDG
+382 PNKDA
-387 SRFLLSIRTEK
+387 SRYLVSIRTEK

-413 LKTGQADTLVRHDG
+413 PATGKADTLVRHDG
-427 FISSYSFSPDEKY
+427 FIGSYTFSPDEKY
-440 LALTGSPEALG
+440 VALTGSPEAFDGL
-451 GIGNTLSEGLVP
+451 GNTLPKGVIPS
-463 NSFEYELFII
+463 SYEYELFLI
-473 NLETKEVQCLTRD
+473 NLETKEVRCLTRD
-486 FDPSVTSFQWSEQD
+486 FGPSVASYQWSEQD
-500 GMIYALCENR
+500 GMIYALCENH
-510 DTKSLYRI
+510 DLKNLYRI
-518 NPRPTPNPSLK
+518 NPKDGKAEMLP
-529 GRESSPFKG
+529 
-538 EIERVLLS
+538 LS

-556 AEEKPLLAYIGESST
+556 AEEKPLLAYIGESSM

-581 TPPKGG
+581 KSG
-587 RGGQKERLLCD
+587 KERVLCD

-607 QLGECHDW
+607 QLGKCQDW
-615 NFQAERGD
+615 NFKAERGD
-623 TIYGCYFLPP
+623 TIYGCYYLPP

-674 YLIQPSGCS
+674 YVIQPSGCS

-700 TADDIIQGTKQFCQE
+700 TADDIVQGTKQFCKE
-715 HPFVKADKVGC
+715 HPYVKADKIGC
-726 LGASYGG
+726 MGASYGG

-756 NPASYWGYGYWGYTY
+756 NPASYWGYGYWGYSY

-777 NSYPWNNMELYSGH
+777 HSYPWNNMELYSGH

-848 YDKRIRWHDSIM
+848 YNKRIRWHDSIM
-860 AWFAR
+860 AWFAK

-874 NTMYPEKNLK
+874 NTMYPEKNLR

>member
-1 MRNILLSLCFLPLMA
+1 MRHLLLSLIALPALMA
-16 AAETTDITGIRL
+16 AENIDVNKIRL
-28 AGPYPIAKP
+28 AGPYPMTKP
-37 FMTDSLDSEGNKI
+37 FMTESLDSEGKKI
-50 DLDEVFMDSPLPTS
+50 DLDEVFIGGNEFNIQNS
-64 PKGEETS
+64 KFKEAS
-71 LPFSF
+71 L
-76 DGEGFYFAGFSIQN
+76 EGGFALSAEQEGGSALYIAGFSVQN

-96 KVNVKCESK
+96 KVNVKCESR
-105 HKLYIDGNEQGA
+105 HKLFIDGNEQGG

-123 GRHEVC
+123 GRHEVS
-129 IKLLVKPSSKRLEV
+129 IKLLCKGDK
-143 RGKRLENTSGT
+143 
-154 EASILNNPLTSNHSP
+154 A
-169 LTTKS
+169 
-174 GEESLPIEGEVWR
+174 
-187 GSVSDT
+187 DT
-193 LRISVESEQP
+193 LRVSVESEQV

-227 VELSSSGKYVHIHK
+227 VELSSSGKYVRIHK

-257 ETATGREFSL
+257 DLATGKEFSL

-283 YRDTEGTRCYE
+283 YRETEGTRCYE
-294 AVDPKTGEKTFI
+294 TVDPKTGEKTFI

-311 KGYAWLTDDL
+311 KGYAYLTDNL
-321 KHFLVTIDEKVP
+321 KHFIVTIDEKVP
-333 EEKDKD
+333 EEKNKD

-345 PDDRQPGWRNR
+345 PDDRQPGYRNR

-367 ITTPLTKGARNVYVI
+367 ITMPITKGARNVYVT
-382 PNKDG
+382 PNKDA
-387 SRFLLSIRTEK
+387 SRFLVSIHSEK

-413 LKTGQADTLVRHDG
+413 AKTGNADTLVRHDG
-427 FISSYSFSPDEKY
+427 FIGSFQFSPDEKY
-440 LALTGSPEALG
+440 VSLTGSPEALG
-451 GIGNTLSEGLVP
+451 GIGNTLPKDKIPS
-463 NSFEYELFII
+463 SYEYELFLI
-473 NLETKEVQCLTRD
+473 NLETKEISCLTRD
-486 FDPSVTSFQWSEQD
+486 FDPSVSSYQWSEQD

-510 DTKSLYRI
+510 DLKSLYRI
-518 NPRPTPNPSLK
+518 NPKNGKAEMLP
-529 GRESSPFKG
+529 
-538 EIERVLLS
+538 LS

-556 AEEKPLLAYIGESST
+556 AEEKPFLAYIGESSM
-571 STDRCWLRDL
+571 STDRCWLRDMK
-581 TPPKGG
+581 TG
-587 RGGQKERLLCD
+587 KEKLLCD

-607 QLGECHDW
+607 QLGKCEDW
-615 NFQAERGD
+615 NFKAERGD

-700 TADDIIQGTKQFCQE
+700 TADDIIQGTKQFCKE
-715 HPFVKADKVGC
+715 HPFVKADKIGC
-726 LGASYGG
+726 MGASYGG

-756 NPASYWGYGYWGYTY
+756 NPASYWGYGYWGYSY

-777 NSYPWNNMELYSGH
+777 HSYPWNNMELYSGH

-848 YDKRIRWHDSIM
+848 YNKRIRWHDSIM

>member
-1 MRNILLSLCFLPLMA
+1 MRHLLLSLIALPALMA
-16 AAETTDITGIRL
+16 AENIDVNKIRL
-28 AGPYPIAKP
+28 AGPYPMTTP
-37 FMTDSLDSEGNKI
+37 LMTDSLDSEGKRI
-50 DLDEVFMDSPLPTS
+50 DLDEAFMESPLPS
-64 PKGEETS
+64 FPKGEEKS
-71 LPFSF
+71 LPFSI

-96 KVNVKCESK
+96 KVNVKCESR
-105 HKLYIDGNEQGA
+105 HKLFIDGNEQGG

-123 GRHEVC
+123 GRHEVS
-129 IKLLVKPSSKRLEV
+129 IKLLCKGDK
-143 RGKRLENTSGT
+143 
-154 EASILNNPLTSNHSP
+154 A
-169 LTTKS
+169 
-174 GEESLPIEGEVWR
+174 
-187 GSVSDT
+187 DT
-193 LRISVESEQP
+193 LRVSVESEQA

-227 VELSSSGKYVHIHK
+227 VELSSSAKYVRIHK

-257 ETATGREFSL
+257 DLATGKEFSL

-283 YRDTEGTRCYE
+283 YRETEGTRCYE
-294 AVDPKTGEKTFI
+294 TVDPKTGEKTFI

-311 KGYAWLTDDL
+311 KGYAYLTDDL

-333 EEKDKD
+333 EEKNKD

-345 PDDRQPGWRNR
+345 PDDRQPGYRNR

-367 ITTPLTKGARNVYVI
+367 ITTPITKGARNVYVI
-382 PNKDG
+382 PNKDA
-387 SRFLLSIRTEK
+387 SRFLVSIHSEQ

-413 LKTGQADTLVRHDG
+413 MKTGTADTLVHHDG
-427 FISSYSFSPDEKY
+427 FIGSFQFSPDEKY
-440 LALTGSPEALG
+440 VSLTGSPEALG
-451 GIGNTLSEGLVP
+451 GIGNTLPKDKIPS
-463 NSFEYELFII
+463 SYEYELFLI
-473 NLETKEVQCLTRD
+473 NLETKEISCLTRD
-486 FDPSVTSFQWSEQD
+486 FDPSVTSYQWSEQD

-510 DTKSLYRI
+510 DLKSLYRI
-518 NPRPTPNPSLK
+518 NPKNGKAEMLP
-529 GRESSPFKG
+529 
-538 EIERVLLS
+538 LS

-556 AEEKPLLAYIGESST
+556 AEEKPLLAYIGESSM
-571 STDRCWLRDL
+571 STDRCWLRDMK
-581 TPPKGG
+581 TG
-587 RGGQKERLLCD
+587 KEKLLCD

-607 QLGECHDW
+607 QLGKCEDW
-615 NFQAERGD
+615 NFKAERGD

-700 TADDIIQGTKQFCQE
+700 TADDIIQGTKQFCKE
-715 HPFVKADKVGC
+715 HPFVKADKIGC
-726 LGASYGG
+726 MGASYGG

-756 NPASYWGYGYWGYTY
+756 NPASYWGYGYWGYSY

-777 NSYPWNNMELYSGH
+777 HSYPWNNMELYSGH

-848 YDKRIRWHDSIM
+848 YNKRIRWHDSIM

>member
-1 MRNILLSLCFLPLMA
+1 MKLFLQLTACLIALPLNLL
-16 AAETTDITGIRL
+16 AETKDVTNIHLI
-28 AGPYPIAKP
+28 GPYSITKP
-37 FMTDSLDSEGNKI
+37 FMTDSLDSEGKQI
-50 DLDEVFMDSPLPTS
+50 DLDEVFMDSPVPTS
-64 PKGEETS
+64 IKGEETS
-71 LPFSF
+71 LPFSIN
-76 DGEGFYFAGFSIQN
+76 DEGFYFAGFSIQN

-105 HKLYIDGNEQGA
+105 HKLYIDGNEQGG

-123 GRHEVC
+123 GRHEVS
-129 IKLLVKPSSKRLEV
+129 VK
-143 RGKRLENTSGT
+143 
-154 EASILNNPLTSNHSP
+154 ILRKGDKP
-169 LTTKS
+169 
-174 GEESLPIEGEVWR
+174 
-187 GSVSDT
+187 DT
-193 LRISVESEQP
+193 LRVSVESEQA

-227 VELSSSGKYVHIHK
+227 VELSSSGKYVRIHK
-241 NITYKGGET
+241 NVTYKGGET
-250 EGRDIFI
+250 EGKDIFI
-257 ETATGREFSL
+257 DLATGKEFSL

-283 YRDTEGTRCYE
+283 YRETEGTRCYE
-294 AVDPKTGEKTFI
+294 TVDPKTGEKTFI

-333 EEKDKD
+333 EEKNKD

-345 PDDRQPGWRNR
+345 PDDRQPGYRNR

-367 ITTPLTKGARNVYVI
+367 ITTPITKGAAKVYVT
-382 PNKDG
+382 PNRDA
-387 SRFLLSIRTEK
+387 SRFLVSIYKEE
-398 LTERPFEFTDLLLLD
+398 LTERPFTFTDILLLD
-413 LKTGQADTLVRHDG
+413 MKTGQADTLVRHDG
-427 FISSYSFSPDEKY
+427 FISNFSFSPDEKY
-440 LALTGSPEALG
+440 LAITGSPEALG
-451 GIGNTLSEGLVP
+451 GIGNTLSGDKIP
-463 NSFEYELFII
+463 SSYEYELFLL
-473 NLETKEVQCLTRD
+473 NLETKKVSCLTRD
-486 FDPSVTSFQWSEQD
+486 FDPSVSSYQWSEQD

-510 DTKSLYRI
+510 DLKSLYRI
-518 NPRPTPNPSLK
+518 NPKNGKAEMLQ
-529 GRESSPFKG
+529 
-538 EIERVLLS
+538 LS

-556 AEEKPLLAYIGESST
+556 SEEKPLLAYIGESST

-581 TPPKGG
+581 KSG
-587 RGGQKERLLCD
+587 KERVLCD

-615 NFQAERGD
+615 NFRAERGD

-700 TADDIIQGTKQFCQE
+700 TADDIIQGTKQFCKE

-726 LGASYGG
+726 MGASYGG

-756 NPASYWGYGYWGYTY
+756 NPASYWGYGYWGYSY

>member
-1 MRNILLSLCFLPLMA
+1 MRHLLLSLIALPALMA
-16 AAETTDITGIRL
+16 AENIDVNKIRL
-28 AGPYPIAKP
+28 AGPYPMTKP
-37 FMTDSLDSEGNKI
+37 FMTDSLDSEGKKI
-50 DLDEVFMDSPLPTS
+50 DLDEVFIGGNEFNIQNS
-64 PKGEETS
+64 KFKEAS
-71 LPFSF
+71 L
-76 DGEGFYFAGFSIQN
+76 EGGFALSAEQEGGSALYIAGFSVQN

-96 KVNVKCESK
+96 KVNVKCESR
-105 HKLYIDGNEQGA
+105 HKLFIDGNEQGG

-123 GRHEVC
+123 GRHEVS
-129 IKLLVKPSSKRLEV
+129 IKLLCKGDK
-143 RGKRLENTSGT
+143 
-154 EASILNNPLTSNHSP
+154 A
-169 LTTKS
+169 
-174 GEESLPIEGEVWR
+174 
-187 GSVSDT
+187 DT
-193 LRISVESEQP
+193 LRVSVESEQV

-227 VELSSSGKYVHIHK
+227 VELSSSGKYVRIHK

-257 ETATGREFSL
+257 DLATGKEFSL

-283 YRDTEGTRCYE
+283 YRETEGTRCYE
-294 AVDPKTGEKTFI
+294 TVDPKTGEKTFI

-311 KGYAWLTDDL
+311 KGYAYLTDNL
-321 KHFLVTIDEKVP
+321 KHFIVTIDEKVP
-333 EEKDKD
+333 EEKNKD

-345 PDDRQPGWRNR
+345 PDDRQPGYRNR

-367 ITTPLTKGARNVYVI
+367 ITMPITKGARNVYVT
-382 PNKDG
+382 PNKDA
-387 SRFLLSIRTEK
+387 SRFLVSIHSEK

-413 LKTGQADTLVRHDG
+413 AKTGNADTLVRHDG
-427 FISSYSFSPDEKY
+427 FIGSFQFSPDEKY
-440 LALTGSPEALG
+440 VSLTGSPEALG
-451 GIGNTLSEGLVP
+451 GIGNTLPKDKIPS
-463 NSFEYELFII
+463 SYEYELFLI
-473 NLETKEVQCLTRD
+473 NLETKEISCLTRD
-486 FDPSVTSFQWSEQD
+486 FDPSVSSYQWSEQD

-510 DTKSLYRI
+510 DLKSLYRI
-518 NPRPTPNPSLK
+518 NPKNGKAEMLP
-529 GRESSPFKG
+529 
-538 EIERVLLS
+538 LS

-556 AEEKPLLAYIGESST
+556 AEEKPFLAYIGESSM
-571 STDRCWLRDL
+571 STDRCWLRDMK
-581 TPPKGG
+581 TG
-587 RGGQKERLLCD
+587 KEKLLCD

-607 QLGECHDW
+607 QLGKCEDW
-615 NFQAERGD
+615 NFKAERGD

-700 TADDIIQGTKQFCQE
+700 TADDIIQGTKQFCKE
-715 HPFVKADKVGC
+715 HPFVKADKIGC
-726 LGASYGG
+726 MGASYGG

-756 NPASYWGYGYWGYTY
+756 NPASYWGYGYWGYSY

-777 NSYPWNNMELYSGH
+777 HSYPWNNMELYSGH

-848 YDKRIRWHDSIM
+848 YNKRIRWHDSIM

>member
-1 MRNILLSLCFLPLMA
+1 MRHLLLSLIALPALMA
-16 AAETTDITGIRL
+16 AENIDVNKIRL
-28 AGPYPIAKP
+28 AGPYPMTKP
-37 FMTDSLDSEGNKI
+37 FMTDSLDSEGKKI
-50 DLDEVFMDSPLPTS
+50 DLDEVFIGGNEFKIQNS
-64 PKGEETS
+64 KFKEAS
-71 LPFSF
+71 L
-76 DGEGFYFAGFSIQN
+76 EGGFALSAEQEGGSALYIAGFSVQN

-96 KVNVKCESK
+96 KVNVKCESR
-105 HKLYIDGNEQGA
+105 HKLFIDGNEQGG

-123 GRHEVC
+123 GRHEVS
-129 IKLLVKPSSKRLEV
+129 IKLLCKGDK
-143 RGKRLENTSGT
+143 
-154 EASILNNPLTSNHSP
+154 A
-169 LTTKS
+169 
-174 GEESLPIEGEVWR
+174 
-187 GSVSDT
+187 DT
-193 LRISVESEQP
+193 LRVSVESEQA

-227 VELSSSGKYVHIHK
+227 VELSSSAKYVRIHK
-241 NITYKGGET
+241 NITLKGGEP

-257 ETATGREFSL
+257 DLATGKEFSL

-283 YRDTEGTRCYE
+283 YRETEGTRCYE
-294 AVDPKTGEKTFI
+294 TVDPKTGEKTFI

-333 EEKDKD
+333 EEKNKD

-345 PDDRQPGWRNR
+345 PDDRQPGYRNR

-367 ITTPLTKGARNVYVI
+367 IMMPITKGARNVYVT
-382 PNKDG
+382 PNKDA
-387 SRFLLSIRTEK
+387 SRFLVSIHSEQ

-413 LKTGQADTLVRHDG
+413 AKTGNADTLVRHDG
-427 FISSYSFSPDEKY
+427 FIGSFQFSPDEKY
-440 LALTGSPEALG
+440 VSLTGSPEALG
-451 GIGNTLSEGLVP
+451 GIGNTLPKDKIPS
-463 NSFEYELFII
+463 SYEYELFLI
-473 NLETKEVQCLTRD
+473 NLETKEISCLTRD
-486 FDPSVTSFQWSEQD
+486 FDPSVSSYQWSEQD

-510 DTKSLYRI
+510 DLKSLYRI
-518 NPRPTPNPSLK
+518 NPKDGKAEMLP
-529 GRESSPFKG
+529 
-538 EIERVLLS
+538 LS

-556 AEEKPLLAYIGESST
+556 AEEKPLLAYIGESSM
-571 STDRCWLRDL
+571 STDRCWLRDMK
-581 TPPKGG
+581 TG
-587 RGGQKERLLCD
+587 KEKLLCD

-607 QLGECHDW
+607 QLGKCEDW
-615 NFQAERGD
+615 NFKAERGD

-700 TADDIIQGTKQFCQE
+700 TADDIIQGTKQFCKE
-715 HPFVKADKVGC
+715 HPFVNEKTIGC
-726 LGASYGG
+726 MGASYGG

-756 NPASYWGYGYWGYTY
+756 NPASYWGYGYWGYSY

-777 NSYPWNNMELYSGH
+777 HSYPWNNMELYSGH

-827 KLLGRECAFI
+827 KLLGRECVFI

-848 YDKRIRWHDSIM
+848 YNKRIRWHDSIM